1 MAISN
6 DLGQQHEVTLPQ
18 GTISYRE
25 RGTGD
30 PIVFVHGALVNADLW
45 RKVVPRLAKDHRC
58 IAPDLPLGSHE
69 RPLPA
74 DADLSPP
81 AAAKLIA
88 DFIAAL
94 ELENV
99 TLVGNDT
106 GGALCQLV
114 VTRHPERIGRLVL
127 TNCDAYDKFPP
138 SFFRYLFLGAH
149 IPGFVTALFQPMR
162 IKANRNSPIAYGWL
176 AKRGIPAEI
185 TKGWVQPGLH
195 NRAVRRDTAKLLKGA
210 HPRYT
215 QEAAAR
221 FGEFD
226 KPVLIAWGQEKDFF
240 PKEYGERLARDFPQG
255 RLERIEDSYTFV
267 PEDQPERL
275 AQLIAEF
282 AREPA
287 GSAGVTAP

>member
-1 MAISN
+1 MAISSG
-6 DLGQQHEVTLPQ
+6 LGEQREVTLPQ
-18 GTISYRE
+18 GTINYRE
-25 RGTGD
+25 RGTGE

-45 RKVVPRLAKDHRC
+45 RKVVPKLAQDHRC

-69 RPLPA
+69 RAMPA

-94 ELENV
+94 GLDRV

-138 SFFRYLFLGAH
+138 SFFRYLFWGAH
-149 IPGFVTALFQPMR
+149 IPGFVAGLFQPMR
-162 IKANRNSPIAYGWL
+162 IPVMRNAPIAYGWL
-176 AKRGIPAEI
+176 SKRGIPADI
-185 TKGWVQPGLH
+185 TGGWVRPGLKD
-195 NRAVRRDTAKLLKGA
+195 RGVRRDTAKLLRGA

-215 QEAAAR
+215 QEAAKH
-221 FGEFD
+221 FKEFD
-226 KPVLIAWGQEKDFF
+226 KPVLIAWATEKDFF
-240 PKEYGERLARDFPQG
+240 PIEYGERLARDFPKG
-255 RLERIEDSYTFV
+255 RLERIEDSWTFV

-282 AREPA
+282 AREPVEA
-287 GSAGVTAP
+287 AA

>member
-1 MAISN
+1 
-6 DLGQQHEVTLPQ
+6 VTLPQ

>member
-1 MAISN
+1 MAISES
-6 DLGQQHEVTLPQ
+6 LGQQKEAQLPQ
-18 GTISYRE
+18 GVIQYRE
-25 RGTGD
+25 RGTGE

-45 RKVVPRLAKDHRC
+45 RKVVPDLAKDYRC
-58 IAPDLPLGSHE
+58 IAPDLPLGSHS
-69 RPLPA
+69 RALPA

-94 ELENV
+94 DLQNV

-138 SFFRYLFLGAH
+138 SFFRFLFWGAH
-149 IPGFVTALFQPMR
+149 IPGFVTGLFQPMR
-162 IKANRNSPIAYGWL
+162 ITAMRNAPIAYGWL
-176 AKRGIPAEI
+176 AKHGIPAEI
-185 TKGWVQPGLH
+185 TNGWVQPGLKDSG
-195 NRAVRRDTAKLLKGA
+195 VRRDTAKLLKGA

-215 QEAAAR
+215 QEAAAH
-221 FGEFD
+221 FKEFD

-240 PKEYGERLARDFPQG
+240 PAEYGERLARDFPNG
-255 RLERIEDSYTFV
+255 RLERIEDSWTFV
-267 PEDQPERL
+267 PEDQPELL
-275 AQLIAEF
+275 AKLIAEF
-282 AREPA
+282 AREPVKA
-287 GSAGVTAP
+287 TA